1 MTNEMIIFKE
11 SQKLMNDGILQGS
24 GVFATVEFED
34 GARQVEMPEEIHT
47 FQAWKSL
54 GYSVKKGEKAIAK
67 FPSRETVERVRKSYP
82 IGTRIELVSM
92 DDVQAP
98 PIGTKGTVKGVDDT
112 ASLLV
117 NWDNGSSL
125 NVIYGEDEVKK
136 VDL

>member
-1 MTNEMIIFKE
+1 MKHGTAERRKEKMTNEMIIFKE

-67 FPSRETVERVRKSYP
+67 FPIWKYTSKKVETEDGEEKEISNMFMK
-82 IGTRIELVSM
+82 TAAFFKMSQIE
-92 DDVQAP
+92 
-98 PIGTKGTVKGVDDT
+98 IIK
-112 ASLLV
+112 V
-117 NWDNGSSL
+117 N
-125 NVIYGEDEVKK
+125 EVK
-136 VDL
+136 

>member
-67 FPSRETVERVRKSYP
+67 FPIWKYTS
-82 IGTRIELVSM
+82 
-92 DDVQAP
+92 
-98 PIGTKGTVKGVDDT
+98 
-112 ASLLV
+112 
-117 NWDNGSSL
+117 
-125 NVIYGEDEVKK
+125 KK
-136 VDL
+136 VETEDGEEETSNMFMKTAAFFKMSQVEIIKVKEVII

>member
-67 FPSRETVERVRKSYP
+67 FPIWKYTSKKVETEDGEEKEISNMFMKTAAFFKVSQVEIIK
-82 IGTRIELVSM
+82 
-92 DDVQAP
+92 
-98 PIGTKGTVKGVDDT
+98 
-112 ASLLV
+112 V
-117 NWDNGSSL
+117 N
-125 NVIYGEDEVKK
+125 EVK
-136 VDL
+136 